1 MIKKFSVC
9 TILIFS
15 ILFIYSL
22 SFGEETKEPISPI
35 AFFSEKNFEFDK
47 IVEGKQIEHYF
58 KLINK
63 GTAPL
68 FVQKVKAG

>member
-15 ILFIYSL
+15 ILFIHSL
-22 SFGEETKEPISPI
+22 SFGEETKESISPL
-35 AFFSEKNFEFDK
+35 AFFPEKNFTFDA
-47 IVEGKQIEHYF
+47 IVEGKQIEHSF